1 MGRGSGHPLQRQP
14 TQNGEAPPMPAMLA
28 TLGGTLALL
37 FGLAILL
44 LPLLANE
51 LSRPGDSGWG
61 AVILLLGLVLVTS
74 SERLVGAPMLAVL
87 CGGLLIGRLGS
98 EVGQARW
105 RQLEAEERQRLW
117 SSERW
122 RSSLAQLG
130 ASLAVLLEGLGGAV
144 AGLRSWIA
152 ERRRPRVTTKRW
164 VRPEAPPAAAA
175 GAEPVAEEAPVVSGF
190 AAIDA
195 LLAEAVVPDPLEG
208 TATAEATAE
217 GSKDAAGES
226 AGEPS
231 GAAGS
236 DEAG

>member
-1 MGRGSGHPLQRQP
+1 
-14 TQNGEAPPMPAMLA
+14 MLA

-37 FGLAILL
+37 IGLAILL

-61 AVILLLGLVLVTS
+61 AVILLLGLVLVTTA
-74 SERLVGAPMLAVL
+74 ERLAGAPMLAVL

-117 SSERW
+117 STERW

-130 ASLAVLLEGLGGAV
+130 SSLTALLEGVGSAA

-152 ERRRPRVTTKRW
+152 ERRQPRVITKRW
-164 VRPEAPPAAAA
+164 VRPDAPPAAAP
-175 GAEPVAEEAPVVSGF
+175 AEEAPEEEAPVVSGF

-195 LLAEAVVPDPLEG
+195 LLTEAVVPDDTAAEEVSAGPDLLEG
-208 TATAEATAE
+208 TATAEP
-217 GSKDAAGES
+217 SMDAAQES
-226 AGEPS
+226 AGESS
-231 GAAGS
+231 GAADS